1 MAQNRRVNT
10 DIHTRIGYIQN
21 QQVTIQ
27 LDIIYY
33 VETTVGTPYGAWHG
47 DTVCHGVGNQ
57 SGAAQRRNKPPGEGG
72 SSRVAAKCNVQA
84 VQATANVAY
93 KRR

>member
-27 LDIIYY
+27 LDIIY
-33 VETTVGTPYGAWHG
+33 
-47 DTVCHGVGNQ
+47 
-57 SGAAQRRNKPPGEGG
+57 
-72 SSRVAAKCNVQA
+72 
-84 VQATANVAY
+84 
-93 KRR
+93 